1 MGCPYAQT
9 ILLNRSLILQILA
22 FISTRLVFNTMHRM
36 LYPFLTFFMRGLG
49 VDLAQMSVAFSLR
62 SASGVLSPLLGIIA
76 DLRGRKTGM
85 LLGTALF
92 VIGLALVAI
101 HPVFWTFLAAL
112 FFSSVGYLVF
122 IPSMQAYLGDQ
133 VPYEKRGQP
142 LALTEL
148 SWSLA
153 FILGVPLAGFMI
165 SRWGWTSPF
174 PLLAGLGLLALVGL
188 RWKLPSDRPASRS
201 TSGLWSN
208 LRTVL
213 TSSLAWTGF
222 AMTVSFTIANEIVNL
237 VFGVWMEST
246 FSFKLTGLG
255 LVAMGI
261 GLAEFGGEALVSGL
275 VDKLGKVRSVA
286 LGLFANCAAAL
297 ALAVLGSSLAGAVA
311 GLLLFYLTFEFT
323 IVSSVPLMSEI
334 LPQTRATLL
343 AVNMALISLGRAA
356 GAWISPRLFELGSSQ
371 SILVNALSAISFN
384 LLALLA
390 LSFLRKVDARQT

>member
-1 MGCPYAQT
+1 M
-9 ILLNRSLILQILA
+9 NRSLLLQILA
-22 FISTRLVFNTMHRM
+22 FIGTRLVFNTMHRM
-36 LYPFLTFFMRGLG
+36 LYPFLTFFMRGMG
-49 VDLAQMSVAFSLR
+49 VDLAQMSLAFSLR
-62 SASGVLSPLLGIIA
+62 SASGVLSPLLGVIA

-92 VIGLALVAI
+92 VLGLTLIVI
-101 HPVFWTFLAAL
+101 HPVFWTFLAGL
-112 FFSSVGYLVF
+112 FLSSFSYLVF

-133 VPYEKRGQP
+133 VPYAKRGQP

-153 FILGVPLAGFMI
+153 FMLGVPLAGFMI
-165 SRWGWTSPF
+165 ARWGWISPF
-174 PLLAGLGLLALVGL
+174 PLLAGLALLALIFL
-188 RWKLPSDRPASRS
+188 SWKLPSDRPAPRS
-201 TSGLWSN
+201 ASGLWSN

-222 AMTVSFTIANEIVNL
+222 AMTVSFTIANEVVNL

-261 GLAEFGGEALVSGL
+261 GFAEFGGEALVSGV
-275 VDKLGKVRSVA
+275 VDRLGKVRSVVF
-286 LGLFANCAAAL
+286 GLFANCAAAL
-297 ALAVLGSSLAGAVA
+297 ALAVLGSSLAGAVV

-323 IVSSVPLMSEI
+323 IVSSIPLMSEL

-343 AVNMALISLGRAA
+343 SVNMALISLGRAA
-356 GAWISPRLFELGSSQ
+356 GAWISPRLFELGPSQ
-371 SILVNALSAISFN
+371 SILTNAIAAVCFN

-390 LSFLRKVDARQT
+390 LSFLSQVEARRI

>member
-1 MGCPYAQT
+1 V
-9 ILLNRSLILQILA
+9 NRSLLLQILA
-22 FISTRLVFNTMHRM
+22 FIGTRLVFNTMHRM
-36 LYPFLTFFMRGLG
+36 LYPFLTFFLRGMG
-49 VDLAQMSVAFSLR
+49 VDLAQMSLAFSLR
-62 SASGVLSPLLGIIA
+62 SASGVLSPLLGVIA

-92 VIGLALVAI
+92 VLGLTLIVI
-101 HPVFWTFLAAL
+101 HPVFWTFLAGL
-112 FFSSVGYLVF
+112 FLSSFSYLVF

-133 VPYEKRGQP
+133 VPYAKRGQP

-165 SRWGWTSPF
+165 ARWGWTSPF
-174 PLLAGLGLLALVGL
+174 PLLAGLALLALIFL
-188 RWKLPSDRPASRS
+188 SWKLPSDRPAPRS
-201 TSGLWSN
+201 ASGLWSN
-208 LRTVL
+208 LHTVL

-222 AMTVSFTIANEIVNL
+222 AMTVSFTIANEVVNL

-261 GLAEFGGEALVSGL
+261 GFAEFGGEALVSGV
-275 VDKLGKVRSVA
+275 VDRLGKVRSVA
-286 LGLFANCAAAL
+286 FGLFANCAAAL
-297 ALAVLGSSLAGAVA
+297 ALAVLGSNPAGAVV

-323 IVSSVPLMSEI
+323 IVSSIPLMSEL

-356 GAWISPRLFELGSSQ
+356 GAWISPRLFELGPSQ
-371 SILVNALSAISFN
+371 SILTNAIAAVCIN

-390 LSFLRKVDARQT
+390 LSFLRKVEARKI